1 MARSVV
7 GKTFRNNLWDIYNRY
22 TDYFGIFGA
31 VVFVLIGIGIGAWLF
46 HDGYATNLYTEA
58 MSVVV
63 TVTVLDRMNDR
74 RSRERATEMLKKRL
88 FREAK
93 GQSNEMAKAAID
105 WMRDE
110 KWLTIEDEVPLL
122 KGKNLEIANLEEA
135 NLLSAN
141 LQRTNLRQ
149 ATLQCAILTQ
159 ANLQQAILAEAN
171 LQDANLLFANLQ
183 QASLAE
189 ANLHDADLSGAN
201 LQQTNLRKANLQNAN
216 LCRANLT
223 HAVLA
228 EANLYGTQL
237 EGTKFD
243 RKTVLPD
250 AKDMGVDEHIY
261 DKFWTPD
268 TDMTR
273 YTNPEHPDFWQPDW
287 VNQQDES

>member
-1 MARSVV
+1 MARAIVD
-7 GKTFRNNLWDIYNRY
+7 KKIRNKLWNIYTRY

-46 HDGYATNLYTEA
+46 RDGYATNLYTEA
-58 MSVVV
+58 ISVVV
-63 TVTVLDRMNDR
+63 TITVLDRMNDR

-105 WMRDE
+105 WIRDE
-110 KWLTIEDEVPLL
+110 KWLTIEDEVALL

-141 LQRTNLRQ
+141 LQHTNLRQ
-149 ATLQCAILTQ
+149 ANLQRAILTQ
-159 ANLQQAILAEAN
+159 ANLQQATLAEAN
-171 LQDANLLFANLQ
+171 LREANLLFANLQ

-189 ANLHDADLSGAN
+189 ANLQEADLSGAN
-201 LQQTNLRKANLQNAN
+201 LNQANLRKANLRDAN
-216 LCRANLT
+216 LCLTNLT
-223 HAVLA
+223 ESILA
-228 EANLYGTQL
+228 EANLCGVSI

-243 RKTVLPD
+243 SLTVLPD

-261 DKFWTPD
+261 DKFWTPN
-268 TDMTR
+268 TDMNR

-287 VNQQDES
+287 VNEQNEA